1 MTINE
6 RIRYFRRK
14 LKYTQADV
22 AKMLDMKISTYS
34 QMERKGNITCETLIK
49 LTHILKTDA
58 LTLLYGE
65 NYEEESNVNPQEITA
80 EPIDLSGVQPLVADD
95 VYEKAAVIAMRR
107 FPHEKKQELY
117 NFFLNEFKIINELKI
132 HK

>member
-6 RIRYFRRK
+6 RIRHFRKR

-49 LTHILKTDA
+49 LTDILKTDA

-65 NYEEESNVNPQEITA
+65 NYEESNVNSKEITA
-80 EPIDLSGVQPLVADD
+80 EPVDLSWVQPLVADD
-95 VYEKAAVIAMRR
+95 VYEKAAVIAMRS
-107 FPHEKKQELY
+107 FSHEKKQELY
-117 NFFLNEFKIINELKI
+117 QFFLNEFKIINELKI
-132 HK
+132 QK

>member
-49 LTHILKTDA
+49 LTNILKTDA

-65 NYEEESNVNPQEITA
+65 NYEESNVNSKEIIA
-80 EPIDLSGVQPLVADD
+80 EPIDISWVQPLVADD
-95 VYEKAAVIAMRR
+95 VYEKAAVIAMRS
-107 FPHEKKQELY
+107 FPHKKKQELY
-117 NFFLNEFKIINELKI
+117 KFFINEYKCINELKI
-132 HK
+132 KK